1 MFHMDGLQM
10 ALSYTLGLHWCS
22 WPSCW
27 QQPHLKGNM
36 DLRASSLAQAASSSG
51 ASAGDIFTPAS
62 RSTARDTVADLL
74 RGVRVIGAREF
85 ERILPL
91 GTPLTAIGQLA
102 CQVDGATA
110 PRAAVRT
117 GTNSILVLQAS
128 PMSPPALTP
137 TQQIGKLSICPASRA
152 WW

>member
-1 MFHMDGLQM
+1 M
-10 ALSYTLGLHWCS
+10 ALFYTVGFHWCS
-22 WPSCW
+22 WPSCR
-27 QQPHLKGNM
+27 QQPHLKEIT
-36 DLRASSLAQAASSSG
+36 DLQTSSLAQAANSCG
-51 ASAGDIFTPAS
+51 ASAGDNFTPAS

-74 RGVRVIGAREF
+74 RGVRVIGAREC

-128 PMSPPALTP
+128 PMSPPALHTYSANL
-137 TQQIGKLSICPASRA
+137 QSQYLSCLKG
-152 WW
+152 